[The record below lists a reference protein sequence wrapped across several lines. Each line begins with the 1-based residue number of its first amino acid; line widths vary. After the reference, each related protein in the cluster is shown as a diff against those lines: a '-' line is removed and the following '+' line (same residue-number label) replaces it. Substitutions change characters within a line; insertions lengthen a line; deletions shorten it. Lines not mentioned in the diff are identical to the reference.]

1 MFSRKKIRHAQ
12 ENAAFFIKYF
22 FSLSPFSFVDIN
34 NDVFILLYKYMK
46 MVTILLA
53 YITG

>member
-1 MFSRKKIRHAQ
+1 MCQEKKKMHKRMQHFSL
-12 ENAAFFIKYF
+12 NTFFP
-22 FSLSPFSFVDIN
+22 LSPFSFVDIN
-34 NDVFILLYKYMK
+34 NDVFILLYMK